1 MSCYCVYLVLHI
13 TCFMRRLSATSSL
26 HNWMVHQG
34 TFYFH
39 SVWII
44 WWIIEHGTSEIP
56 LLYVSVIFVLI
67 LESELPKYDCCN
79 YLCSD
84 WLLSGA
90 LARMLFAASEENGDC
105 SSLTSSGMY
114 CYSRYIIFLLLSFN
128 IFHFSFWMSFL
139 AVFSICYSW
148 PNMVD

>member
-1 MSCYCVYLVLHI
+1 
-13 TCFMRRLSATSSL
+13 
-26 HNWMVHQG
+26 
-34 TFYFH
+34 
-39 SVWII
+39 
-44 WWIIEHGTSEIP
+44 

-105 SSLTSSGMY
+105 SSLASSGMY
-114 CYSRYIIFLLLSFN
+114 CYSRHIIFLLLSFN
-128 IFHFSFWMSFL
+128 IFHFSF
-139 AVFSICYSW
+139 
-148 PNMVD
+148 